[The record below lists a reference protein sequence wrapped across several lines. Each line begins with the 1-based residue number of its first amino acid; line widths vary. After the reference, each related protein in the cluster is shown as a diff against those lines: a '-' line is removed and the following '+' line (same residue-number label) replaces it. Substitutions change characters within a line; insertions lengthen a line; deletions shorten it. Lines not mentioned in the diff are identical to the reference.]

1 MKQKAHVAKAE
12 NIQDNTF
19 HVWLEGR
26 LVSGW
31 KKTRSKIIV
40 VEINLEIWFLKY
52 GNFILLTQYEIILRS
67 ILSFNL
73 FPDPGLPSCIPQKFW
88 NGTVIKNNNSEITD

>member
-1 MKQKAHVAKAE
+1 MEQKAHVAKAK
-12 NIQDNTF
+12 IQDNTI

-40 VEINLEIWFLKY
+40 VDYLEIRLLKY

-67 ILSFNL
+67 ILYFNL
-73 FPDPGLPSCIPQKFW
+73 FPDPGLPSRIPQKFW
-88 NGTVIKNNNSEITD
+88 NGTVMKK

>member
-1 MKQKAHVAKAE
+1 MEQKAHVAKAE
-12 NIQDNTF
+12 IQDNTI

-40 VEINLEIWFLKY
+40 VEINLEIRLLKY
-52 GNFILLTQYEIILRS
+52 GKFILLTQYEIILRS
-67 ILSFNL
+67 ILYFNL
-73 FPDPGLPSCIPQKFW
+73 FPDPGLRSRISQKFW
-88 NGTVIKNNNSEITD
+88 NGTVMKK

>member
-1 MKQKAHVAKAE
+1 MEQKAHAAKAE
-12 NIQDNTF
+12 IQDNTI

-26 LVSGW
+26 LFSGW

-40 VEINLEIWFLKY
+40 EERNLETRLLKY

-67 ILSFNL
+67 ILYFNL
-73 FPDPGLPSCIPQKFW
+73 FPDPGLPSRFSQKFW
-88 NGTVIKNNNSEITD
+88 NGTVMKK